1 MPNMS
6 GSMVRA
12 YHAPREG
19 VQNVAGARAACA
31 VEVAVTLLADSA
43 AGTAAHVIVLA
54 LDQGTSATKALVVT
68 SLGDVLAEVEV
79 PVDPVAIADGG
90 VEQDAEQ
97 LWSSVLDAGRAALA
111 RAGVRVD
118 AVALAN
124 QGETVVAWDRATGR
138 PLAPALSWQDRRAA
152 AWCARRVDTAERL
165 AAVTGLPL
173 DPYFAAPKIAWLREH
188 VTRAGVVTTSDSWL
202 LHRLTGADVTDVATA
217 SRTMLL
223 DLDRGVWSAEA
234 CAAFDIDPTTLPRI
248 AGCAETI
255 GVTSA
260 FGDAI
265 PVAGLAVDQ
274 QAALFAE
281 GCLEAG
287 AAKCTYGT
295 GAFLLATVGRRARRS
310 SHGLAGCV
318 AWRVGA
324 ATTYCLDGQVYTAGA
339 AVEWLRTL
347 GVLDSTAT
355 LDALVAS
362 AVGNDGALFVPAL
375 AGLGA
380 PFGRPDARGA
390 FVGLSL
396 ASGRAELARAVVE
409 GIAAHVTVIARAV
422 EEDLGRA
429 LVRLRV
435 DGGLARSTTLM
446 QAQADLLQIPI
457 EVYPSP
463 HATALG
469 VAAFARLALGDVRSL
484 EEASGGWSPSAVYE
498 PRMAADEAEER
509 VTRWRRAADAV
520 AALA

>member
-1 MPNMS
+1 
-6 GSMVRA
+6 
-12 YHAPREG
+12 
-19 VQNVAGARAACA
+19 
-31 VEVAVTLLADSA
+31 
-43 AGTAAHVIVLA
+43 VIILA

-68 SLGDVLAEVEV
+68 SSGDVLAEIEV
-79 PVDPVAIADGG
+79 PVYPVALADGG
-90 VEQDAEQ
+90 VEQDAEE

-111 RAGVRVD
+111 RARVHPD
-118 AVALAN
+118 VVALAN
-124 QGETVVAWDRATGR
+124 QGETVLAWDRASGR
-138 PLAPALSWQDRRAA
+138 PLARALSWQDRRAA
-152 AWCARRVDTAERL
+152 GWCARRADLTERL
-165 AAVTGLPL
+165 AVITGLPL
-173 DPYFAAPKIAWLREH
+173 DPYFAAPKMAWLREH
-188 VTRAGVVTTSDSWL
+188 VTRDGVVTTSDTWL
-202 LHRLTGADVTDVATA
+202 LHRLTGAYVTDASTA

-223 DLDRGVWSAEA
+223 DLDDGVWSTEA
-234 CAAFDIDPTTLPRI
+234 CAAFDLDPTTLPRI

-255 GVTSA
+255 GMTTA
-260 FGDAI
+260 FGDSI

-281 GCLEAG
+281 GSLEPG

-295 GAFLLATVGRRARRS
+295 GAFLLATVGGRPQRSRR
-310 SHGLAGCV
+310 GLAGCV
-318 AWRVGA
+318 AWRVGG

-347 GVLDSTAT
+347 GLIESTAAV
-355 LDALVAS
+355 DAVVAS
-362 AVGNDGALFVPAL
+362 AAGAGGALFVPAL

-380 PFGRPDARGA
+380 PFGRPQARGA

-409 GIAAHVTVIARAV
+409 GIAAHVAVIARAV
-422 EEDLGRA
+422 EEDLGGA
-429 LVRLRV
+429 LVRLRA
-435 DGGLARSTTLM
+435 DGGLARSATLM
-446 QAQADLLQIPI
+446 QAQADLLQIAI

-498 PRMAADEAEER
+498 PRIDAAEAEER
-509 VTRWRRAADAV
+509 LARWRRAADAV